1 MKTGFWSIKRVAAI
15 AAVVCGA
22 LSASAASAQEA
33 GSQGSRY
40 TTYTT
45 PSLTVRVHWSTQQ
58 EVEQRCGKGAA
69 GCASP
74 ATMDKAYAEIW
85 AQKPTGWEDLDAI
98 CYLGGVVLRVV
109 DAGTPR
115 TNTAAA
121 QIESAVPQLQTVL
134 R

>member
-1 MKTGFWSIKRVAAI
+1 MKSRFWSIKRAVAI

-22 LSASAASAQEA
+22 FTVSAASAQQA
-33 GSQGSRY
+33 GFQSSGYS
-40 TTYTT
+40 TYTT

-98 CYLGGVVLRVV
+98 CYLGGIVLRVV

-121 QIESAVPQLQTVL
+121 QIDSAAPQLQTVL